1 MTAEMS
7 VRFILAL
14 VNVLRSQKKK
24 NAKNVDINRT
34 TVYNINIETQCKVT
48 LNVFNVKCKTDKI

>member
-14 VNVLRSQKKK
+14 VALIFINATQRPICLSFGNKYRKKIFEEKKK
-24 NAKNVDINRT
+24 IQD
-34 TVYNINIETQCKVT
+34 VYI
-48 LNVFNVKCKTDKI
+48 